1 MMLFASVVGV
11 LGDILGIL
19 ILAIVAVAIFFVVQL
34 LRPDKKASRLE
45 GERQRIATKDKR
57 DAA

>member
-1 MMLFASVVGV
+1 MLSASIVGV

-45 GERQRIATKDKR
+45 EERQRPATKSKR